1 MPLWTVFAVVG
12 LVGLIC
18 PPRPAVPETADDA
31 PEPLSPGGP
40 ERYEPEGDPT
50 GSDAARDAAGE
61 PPTLRLPTLRLP
73 TLTLLRVP
81 VLGAAAGCV
90 GVLTIAFIA
99 NRYLGDLFPLLAL
112 LGLAGVQVTAN
123 WWRRAQPTRLL
134 AVPLVA
140 LGLWGLA
147 ANLALAIEY
156 QRLIAP
162 VDPAT
167 RSAFVAWQYTI
178 GSPGDE
184 IHNTHVIFS
193 VRRGTIYHESGYF
206 EDCGGFTWAD
216 GFSLQ
221 PLDPDIVEPVFC
233 AWTNDLP
240 Q

>member
-1 MPLWTVFAVVG
+1 VFAVVG
-12 LVGLIC
+12 LVGLIR
-18 PPRPAVPETADDA
+18 PPRPAVREPAADA
-31 PEPLSPGGP
+31 PEPLYPGGP
-40 ERYEPEGDPT
+40 ERYEPELDPSA
-50 GSDAARDAAGE
+50 SDAPRDTAGE
-61 PPTLRLPTLRLP
+61 LP

-112 LGLAGVQVTAN
+112 LGLAGVQVSTS

-134 AVPLVA
+134 AVPLVV

-167 RSAFVAWQYTI
+167 RVAFVEWQYELSAGTHRVQDRS
-178 GSPGDE
+178 GPRGPDE
-184 IHNTHVIFS
+184 DIAP
-193 VRRGTIYHESGYF
+193 RGTIMVVS
-206 EDCGGFTWAD
+206 DVWCSWSD
-216 GFSLQ
+216 GFGWHQLHEDDAARYTDSV
-221 PLDPDIVEPVFC
+221 PICVELAQRLGGLREPGY
-233 AWTNDLP
+233 
-240 Q
+240 